1 MWLKVLFWKSLLF
14 KVYKFN
20 PLILC
25 KILWHKFPRGPIR
38 NGSKWGVR
46 SVLWLHLLSNN
57 FVQKNVTIHFNL
69 GIGLDVFLNSIH
81 CHIISGKSL
90 QILVFLFNLWNP
102 VSKCS
107 QMKCW
112 KCQKLKLSRRSWFKE
127 SFQLQRC
134 LFFRNTMSVINH
146 WGIDGVLRNWVFGK
160 NCRILGYM
168 TFFKTTHFPKIRE
181 KIWWQRECCKRIWW
195 G

>member
-1 MWLKVLFWKSLLF
+1 MW
-14 KVYKFN
+14 
-20 PLILC
+20 
-25 KILWHKFPRGPIR
+25 
-38 NGSKWGVR
+38 
-46 SVLWLHLLSNN
+46 
-57 FVQKNVTIHFNL
+57 
-69 GIGLDVFLNSIH
+69 IGLDVFLNSIH

-112 KCQKLKLSRRSWFKE
+112 KCQKLKLSQRSWFKE

-134 LFFRNTMSVINH
+134 LFFLNTMSVINH

-168 TFFKTTHFPKIRE
+168 TFFKTTHFPKIRRRKKSDGNKSVVKE
-181 KIWWQRECCKRIWW
+181 YDEDNCDDDDDNNNDDVIMIILTCSGRR
-195 G
+195 